1 MEESNKSPQ
10 LEGAKSV
17 RKAVYNS
24 ILNYISENGIK
35 PGDKLP
41 PEHDLAEMLE
51 VSRTS
56 LREGIRML
64 EGAGFISTRHGGGMY
79 VAEYDGSMLLDF
91 IQYSIGYGQNDI
103 TDLYEIRKNL
113 EINYIREACEKAT
126 PDQIRRLK
134 ALNEKMH
141 ASNLEDVNEQVE
153 YHWLDMEFHMTL
165 YENISNQLAVRII
178 QLYWD
183 IMLTRHLPQRIGA
196 DMPSITVGNH
206 RMLVRAMESGDPN
219 FAQAAMRV
227 NMFDSHIV

>member
-1 MEESNKSPQ
+1 MEETNKTPNN
-10 LEGAKSV
+10 EGIKSI

-24 ILNYISENGIK
+24 ILNYITENGLK
-35 PGDKLP
+35 PGEKLP
-41 PEHDLAEMLE
+41 AEHELAEMLN

-91 IQYSIGYGQNDI
+91 IQYSIGYGRNDVAN
-103 TDLYEIRKNL
+103 LYEIRKCL
-113 EINYIREACEKAT
+113 EIHHIREACEKAT
-126 PDQIRRLK
+126 EDQILRLK
-134 ALNEKMH
+134 EITAKMR
-141 ASNLEDVNEQVE
+141 ASNIEDINEQLE
-153 YHWLDMEFHMTL
+153 YHWLDMDFHMTL
-165 YENISNQLAVRII
+165 YENISNQLSVRMI

-183 IMLTRHLPQRIGA
+183 VMLTRHLPQRM
-196 DMPSITVGNH
+196 DNLPSITVGNH
-206 RMLVRAMESGDPN
+206 EMLIRAMESGDPN